1 MSVLF
6 QKTNQRVFGTFPLTG
21 EKVAAAIRNAA
32 EVGYRAF
39 DTAQMYGNEADVGAA
54 LAQTGIRR
62 GDLCIITKV
71 HPDNYE
77 SANQFL
83 ASVER
88 SLIDLKIDI
97 IDVLFLHWPPIG
109 GDIGKPLDYL
119 QEAHARGLTR
129 EIGVSN
135 FNAAMMR
142 EASQRVSGPIAANQ
156 VEFHPLLNQRILLD
170 TATETNIPLFA
181 YSSIAR
187 GEVFKYDLFSKLAA
201 DYGKTPAQIVLR
213 WILQKGV
220 IANTMST
227 NPENIRANFDVMDF
241 ILSAPDMAKI
251 DELAQVNYRVV
262 TSAKVPWAP
271 EWD

>member
-1 MSVLF
+1 MSILF

-21 EKVAAAIRNAA
+21 EKVAAAIREAA

-39 DTAQMYGNEADVGAA
+39 DTAQMYGNETDVGAA
-54 LAQTGIRR
+54 LAQTGIHRD
-62 GDLCIITKV
+62 DLCIITKV
-71 HPDNYE
+71 HPNNYD
-77 SANQFL
+77 SVDQFL

-88 SLIDLKIDI
+88 SLINLQIDI
-97 IDVLFLHWPPIG
+97 VDILFLHWPPIG
-109 GDIGKPLDYL
+109 GNIRKPLHYL
-119 QEAHARGLTR
+119 EEARARGLTR

-142 EASQRVSGPIAANQ
+142 EARQTVIGPIAANQ
-156 VEFHPLLNQRILLD
+156 IEFHPLLDQRILLD
-170 TATETNIPLFA
+170 AASETNIPLFA

-187 GEVFKYDLFSKLAA
+187 GEVFKYDLFFKLAS

-227 NPENIRANFDVMDF
+227 KPENIRANFDVMNF

-251 DELAQVNYRVV
+251 DELARVNYRVV
-262 TSAKVPWAP
+262 TSAKAPWAP
-271 EWD
+271 FWD